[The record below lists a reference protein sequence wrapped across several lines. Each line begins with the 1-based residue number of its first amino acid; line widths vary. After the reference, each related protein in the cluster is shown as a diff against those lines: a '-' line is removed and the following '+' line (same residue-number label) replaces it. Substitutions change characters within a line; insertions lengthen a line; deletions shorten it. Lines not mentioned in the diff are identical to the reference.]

1 MTLMPVDKIN
11 PCCEFSLDPVM
22 IVTLLLLS
30 VMMTGRGGELVS
42 PPHHLPHTPILA
54 IKSDTG
60 EVTLQ
65 QILPGQ
71 R

>member
-1 MTLMPVDKIN
+1 MTVMPVDKIN

-42 PPHHLPHTPILA
+42 PPHHLHT
-54 IKSDTG
+54 TCNQ
-60 EVTLQ
+60 V
-65 QILPGQ
+65 
-71 R
+71 

>member
-1 MTLMPVDKIN
+1 MPVDKIN

-42 PPHHLPHTPILA
+42 PPHHLHTIS
-54 IKSDTG
+54 IKSDTRA
-60 EVTLQ
+60 VTLQ
-65 QILPGQ
+65 
-71 R
+71 